1 MQLLMQQIV
10 IHKIFRTR
18 LLLLLA
24 LVIYMWLM
32 VETLENYVV
41 HCCDIVCPVLLC
53 PVFRNKCPV
62 WRGHH
67 FMISQ
72 IYLVHIYCYFRLH
85 LFCPRA
91 WAIFVNIEKAWVSQ
105 EGRVFSGGDQSR
117 FRGFPFPQRPT
128 IQGNGPRGRVIEN
141 WAGRE
146 EPGLG
151 LTERTGPPQGNVL
164 SKVYMLPRFHLYEA
178 LYLYSCLTCLWV
190 RMGVHTSVGSFIGWR
205 QVWGVFFFFFNG
217 QGSVLIKL
225 L

>member
-1 MQLLMQQIV
+1 M
-10 IHKIFRTR
+10 

-24 LVIYMWLM
+24 LVRYMWFM

-41 HCCDIVCPVLLC
+41 HCCDIVCPV
-53 PVFRNKCPV
+53 FRNKCPGGSCLKRPSFHDFTSHQFIKYI
-62 WRGHH
+62 WCT
-67 FMISQ
+67 S
-72 IYLVHIYCYFRLH
+72 

-128 IQGNGPRGRVIEN
+128 IQGSGPRGRVIEN

-151 LTERTGPPQGNVL
+151 LTERTGPPQGTVF
-164 SKVYMLPRFHLYEA
+164 SKVYMLPRFQLYEA

-190 RMGVHTSVGSFIGWR
+190 RMGVHTSVCSFIGWR
-205 QVWGVFFFFFNG
+205 QVWGIFFFFFSFPSRG
-217 QGSVLIKL
+217 RVLC
-225 L
+225 